1 MKRWLLF
8 FAMNLFFIITITTI
22 CHLTGLDAYLY
33 AYGQDYKSLF
43 IMCAIWGFAGSFFSL
58 LCSKWMAKMM
68 MGVKIVDESGPHAH
82 LVRQVHFMARKAGLK
97 KMPEVGIYSSHDLNA
112 FATGPSRH
120 NSLVAVSTGLLENMD
135 NTELEGVL
143 AHEVS
148 HIANGDMVTMT
159 LLQGV
164 MNTFVMFFARVAVM
178 FIENMMRGNDRR
190 EGGLGF
196 FARFMLIQLFQ
207 VLFGLLAMI
216 PLGWFS
222 RYREYRADAG
232 SARLVGAHKM
242 IAALKRLSVHY
253 EMMTQQSNF
262 KGRSQMSKEPEGL
275 AALKISGKKGLVA
288 LLSTHPPLEDR
299 IRALSQGLKAL
310 VPVAS

>member
-8 FAMNLFFIITITTI
+8 FAMNIFFIITITTI

-33 AYGQDYKSLF
+33 AYGQDYQSLF

-58 LCSKWMAKMM
+58 FCSKWMAKMM
-68 MGVKIVDESGPHAH
+68 MGVKIVDETGQHAH
-82 LVRQVHFMARKAGLK
+82 LVRQIHFMARKAGLR
-97 KMPEVGIYSSHDLNA
+97 KMPEVGIYASADLNA
-112 FATGPSRH
+112 FATGPGR
-120 NSLVAVSTGLLENMD
+120 NNALVAVSTGLLENMKND
-135 NTELEGVL
+135 ELEGVL

-178 FIENMMRGNDRR
+178 LIENAMRGGDRR
-190 EGGLGF
+190 GGDGLGF

-207 VLFGLLAMI
+207 VIFGLLAMI

-232 SARLVGAHKM
+232 SAKLVGAHKM
-242 IAALKRLSVHY
+242 IAALQRLASHY
-253 EMMTQQSNF
+253 QMMTQQSNH
-262 KGRSQMSKEPEGL
+262 GVQMRQEPEGL
-275 AALKISGKKGLVA
+275 AALKISGRQGFLA

-299 IRALSQGLKAL
+299 IKAL
-310 VPVAS
+310 KEFKF

>member
-8 FAMNLFFIITITTI
+8 FAMNILFIITITTI
-22 CHLTGLDAYLY
+22 CSLLGLDAYLY
-33 AYGQDYKSLF
+33 AYGQDYKTLF

-68 MGVKIVDESGPHAH
+68 MKVQVIEGNGPHSH
-82 LVRQVHFMARKAGLK
+82 LVRQVHAIARKAGLS
-97 KMPEVGIYSSHDLNA
+97 KMPEVGIYESPELNA
-112 FATGPSRH
+112 FATGPSRN
-120 NSLVAVSTGLLENMD
+120 NSLVAVSTGLLQ
-135 NTELEGVL
+135 NTKSDELEGVL
-143 AHEVS
+143 AHEVA

-178 FIENMMRGNDRR
+178 LIENAMRGGNRR
-190 EGGLGF
+190 GGGLGF
-196 FARFMLIQLFQ
+196 FGRFMLIQLFQ

-232 SARLVGAHKM
+232 SAKLVGPHKM
-242 IAALKRLSVHY
+242 IAALQKLQMHY
-253 EMMTQQSNF
+253 EAATAGAKRHQ
-262 KGRSQMSKEPEGL
+262 GRAEPEGL
-275 AALKISGKKGLVA
+275 AALKISGRSKGFLA

-299 IRALSQGLKAL
+299 IAALKGFKY
-310 VPVAS
+310 

>member
-1 MKRWLLF
+1 
-8 FAMNLFFIITITTI
+8 MNLFFIITITTI

-33 AYGQDYKSLF
+33 DYGQNYQSLF

-58 LCSKWMAKMM
+58 LCSKWMAKRM
-68 MGVKIVDESGPHAH
+68 MGVKIVDETGPHAH

-97 KMPEVGIYSSHDLNA
+97 KMPEVGVYSSNDLNA
-112 FATGPSRH
+112 FATGPSRN
-120 NSLVAVSTGLLENMD
+120 NSLVAVSTGLLENMKND
-135 NTELEGVL
+135 ELEGVL

-178 FIENMMRGNDRR
+178 FIENIMRGNDRR
-190 EGGLGF
+190 GGLGF
-196 FARFMLIQLFQ
+196 FGRFMLIQLFQ
-207 VLFGLLAMI
+207 VIFGLLAMI

-232 SARLVGAHKM
+232 SAKLVGTHKM
-242 IAALKRLSVHY
+242 MAALKKLSVHY
-253 EMMTQQSNF
+253 QIMAQQSNRQ
-262 KGRSQMSKEPEGL
+262 GQTREPEGM
-275 AALKISGKKGLVA
+275 AALKISGKKGLLA
-288 LLSTHPPLEDR
+288 LMSTHPPLEDR
-299 IRALSQGLKAL
+299 MKAL
-310 VPVAS
+310 RKLRP